1 MYSALI
7 FLLGSSNFFL
17 PFTCLCPFFWSVVIP
32 MSQPLW
38 TWLSSSLGALFLFLS
53 GSLSCLLD
61 LLLGSGPLVL
71 SPWSWS
77 FSSGSLVPL
86 AQAVCSTTVC
96 LVDGFIVLCNM
107 WVDFATVVLSA
118 RSKVCF
124 KERTH
129 GRIFVT
135 VIVGGLLFQ
144 SRWYIP

>member
-1 MYSALI
+1 MYSAL
-7 FLLGSSNFFL
+7 FLLGSSNFFFPSPASVHFSGL
-17 PFTCLCPFFWSVVIP
+17 WSSQCLS
-32 MSQPLW
+32 
-38 TWLSSSLGALFLFLS
+38 LS
-53 GSLSCLLD
+53 GPGC
-61 LLLGSGPLVL
+61 PLVL
-71 SPWSWS
+71 ECFCSCLGPCLAFWTYCLVLAPWFSRSPWSWS